1 MTRGCCPRGGASI
14 ITGLLAGLFLVLVTV
29 LSVDA
34 AGTATSTKGTATTT
48 KQQTQPTTTQQQ
60 QQQTADSTGYPLLD
74 AYLAQDFAMRGPYV
88 VAGATPEGLTTF
100 AGKRTRAMTFAGK
113 QVQVVDIQGRKL
125 TLSDLKPLITK
136 IFILT
141 SGNQIGIVIM
151 PKEDKPND

>member
-60 QQQTADSTGYPLLD
+60 QTQTLTDIPIVDSYIIQGYEAAGPLSVAYATAASLVTHAGPRKTWTTPFTNKTVRVLD
-74 AYLAQDFAMRGPYV
+74 LQ
-88 VAGATPEGLTTF
+88 GATLTIS
-100 AGKRTRAMTFAGK
+100 A
-113 QVQVVDIQGRKL
+113 
-125 TLSDLKPLITK
+125 LKPGTAVYL
-136 IFILT
+136 LS
-141 SGNQIGIVIM
+141 SGNQIIIILL
-151 PKEDKPND
+151 PKGDRKDA